1 MKHLIAI
8 LSLYTLLFAGRA
20 NATTYYV
27 SPSGSDSNPGTIDKP
42 FASWQKL
49 SSVLRAGDIAYIR
62 GGTYR
67 SPKAMGHGNYPV
79 DFRNLN
85 GTASAHI
92 TVSAYPGEYPV
103 LNLDN
108 IVESVFMIG
117 FYLGNC
123 SYIDFK
129 GLRITGLKQSTNP
142 VQSLDGWRVD
152 LCNQITFTQCEI
164 DHMQGPGWRITQATP
179 TSSVIT
185 YTNCDS
191 HDNGDPLNTGGGV
204 YGNAD
209 GFDANGGTVTYIG
222 CRAWSNSDDGFDAF
236 YSDAPVTY
244 KNCWSF
250 WNGFIPGTFTDP
262 GGQADGDGFKW
273 GNTTSDLRTTHLR
286 TFTNCVA
293 FQNKGWGFDQN
304 VARCIAW
311 FYNNTSYQNG
321 FKNTSHGNGTG
332 GGWAAGYNINPPVAI
347 VLKNNISYND
357 ATAVSNFSGLIQ
369 DHNTWN
375 NLAASTASFASMDT
389 TAVTGPRGAD
399 GSLPV
404 LAFLHLA
411 PGSNLI
417 DKGVDVTLPFSG
429 SVPDLGAFEY
439 STSSPTNQLPIAD
452 AGQPQV
458 IVLPTSSV
466 TLNGNA
472 SRDPDGTIN
481 SYNWS
486 KISGPSPGIIST
498 PTLVTTTVT
507 SLVQGTYQFE
517 LAVTDDKGAI
527 GKDTVTIAVNNANQP
542 PVADA
547 GQSQVIVLPTNLVTL
562 NGNASRDPDGTINS
576 YTWSKISGPSPGT
589 ISTPTL
595 VTTSVTALVQGT
607 YQFELTVT
615 DDKGATGKDTVT
627 ITVNNANQLPVAD
640 AGQSQIIVLPTSSVT
655 LDGTASRDPDGT
667 INSYNWS
674 KIAGPSSAAI
684 STPTL
689 MTTNVTALIQG
700 TYQFELIVTDDKGVI
715 GKDTVTI
722 TVNNANQSPVADAG
736 QSQAI
741 VLPTSSVT
749 LDGSASRDP
758 DGTINSYNWSKI
770 AGPSS
775 AAIST
780 PTLMTTNVT
789 ALVQGTYQFEL
800 TVTDD
805 KSATGK
811 DTVTITVNNANQSP
825 AADAGQ
831 SQVIVLPTSSVTL
844 DGSASGDPDG
854 TINSY
859 NWSKITGPSSA
870 DISTPDLVATNVT
883 TLVPGTYK
891 FQLMVTDDQGAVGMD
906 TVTITVKNANQ
917 SPVADAG
924 QSQAIVLPT
933 SSVTLDGSASGDPD
947 GTINSYNWSEIEGPS
962 PAVISTPDLVTTNVT
977 TLVQGTYKFQLLVTD
992 DQGAVGMDIVTV
1004 TVTNANRSPIAEAG
1018 QTQVIVLPINSAI
1031 LDGSASGD
1039 PDGTVNSYSW
1049 SEISGPSSA
1058 TISTPDLVTTNVTAL
1073 VQGTY
1078 KFKLTVT
1085 DDQGATGMDIV
1096 VITVMNPNT
1105 GTNQSPVADAG
1116 QSQEIVLPT
1125 SSVTLDGSASGDPD
1139 GTVSSY
1145 DWSEIEG
1152 PSSALI
1158 STPDLVTTDVAT
1170 LVQGIYKF
1178 QLIVTDD
1185 QGATEMDTVTIT
1197 VNKGNQSPVADAGQ
1211 LQGIVLPTSS
1221 VTLDGSASDDPDG
1234 TVNSYSWSEIAGPSS
1249 AFISTPDLVTT
1260 NVTALVQGTYQFQL
1274 IVTDDK
1280 GATGKDTV
1288 TITVNNANQS
1298 PVADA
1303 GQSQVIILPTSSVT
1317 LNASSSNDPDG
1328 TINSYNWSKISGP
1341 SPGTIS
1347 TPTSVNTSVTALVQ
1361 GTYQFQL
1368 IVTDDKGAT
1377 GKDTV
1382 TITVNNA
1389 NQSPVADAGQSQ
1401 VIILPTSSVTL
1412 NASSSNDPDGTINSY
1427 NWSKISGPSSGTIS
1441 TPTSVSTSV
1450 TSLVQGTYQF
1460 QLVVTDSKGATGK
1473 DTVTITVNANQSPV
1487 ADAGQSQVII
1497 LPTSSVTLNGSAS
1510 RDPDGTINSYNW
1522 SKISGPSSG
1531 TISTPTSVSTSVTS
1545 LVQGTYQFQLVVTDD
1560 KGATGKD
1567 TVTITVNVNQSP
1579 VADAGQSQV
1588 IILPTS
1594 SVTLNGSASND
1605 PDGTIN
1611 SYNWSKIS
1619 GPSSGTIST
1628 PTSVSTSV
1636 TSLVQGTYQ
1645 FQLVVT
1651 DSKGATGKDTVTITV
1666 NANQSPVADAG
1677 QAQVIILPTSS
1688 VTLNGS
1694 ASRDPDGTIN
1704 SFNWSKISGPS
1715 SGTISTPTQVT
1726 TNVTSLVQ
1734 GTYQFQLFVTDNKG
1748 ATGKDTVTIT
1758 VNSAPTAYYF
1768 SSSTGNDSRTSAQAQ
1783 NSLTPWKT
1791 LDKLNSI
1798 FSTLKPGDVIYFKR
1812 GDTFYGSINPTTSGT
1827 SSAAIKFAAYST
1839 GNKPIITGLS
1849 DATGWTTVGTNIWE
1863 SSTIPTG
1870 QASAMIVA
1878 INGTSYPMGR
1888 WPNATDT
1895 WGGFRKISSHSG
1907 STSITDVSLTG
1918 TPNWRGATLVMRK
1931 NQYRMEKG
1939 TVTTHSGTTLTYS
1952 STWNQTAVTDNYG
1965 YFIENSLSTLDKQ
1978 NEWYYNSSTKKLDI
1992 YSTSTP
1998 SNVKIST
2005 ITTLINASSRSYL
2018 SFENLNIQGSI
2029 GRMILVSSSSH
2040 ISFTNC
2046 DLSNAGSDAIYG
2058 TNCSYLDVENC
2069 TITNSNHTAITL
2081 DQGASNTIVKNNTI
2095 TSSAAN
2101 PGMLDNYWLYAG
2113 VYVVG
2118 SNTTVEKN
2126 LVRKSGYLGIAFA
2139 KGNSVSIKNNF
2150 VDSSFL
2156 ILDEG
2161 GAIYTVRGSDATVYT
2176 SRVIDGNIVTNMLA
2190 ALNGKPGTQGAGAG
2204 IQMDD
2209 NSQGV
2214 TITNNSIAN
2223 GAMYGI
2229 LLSNAHE
2236 ITVTNNTVYNCT
2248 SGAMAMVHDAG
2259 LNLIRNVNQT
2269 RNKFVMRTANTN
2281 SGTWSYQTS
2290 ANDVLQFGSSDSNII
2305 ATPINDVNAF
2315 FTFDGSTNRHQTVAQ
2330 WQSFSGKDPHSK
2342 KSPKTI
2348 TTVNDLRFEY
2358 NATSSSKTV
2367 SLGKA
2372 YIDIAGTSYPSSI
2385 TLAPYTS
2392 AVLIAG
2398 SLTAQSVA
2406 TAEVIDE
2413 TTLNEKPLL
2422 TIYPNPVTNNFI
2434 LQLSNNHMGKMDV
2447 QVVNQAGAIVRS
2459 YIFNKDQVVNQITV
2473 PAHDLPSGV
2482 YFIHV
2487 QIGSWSDKR
2496 KIVKL

>member
-49 SSVLRAGDIAYIR
+49 SSVLRAGDLAYIR

-92 TVSAYPGEYPV
+92 TISAYPGESPV

-152 LCNQITFTQCEI
+152 LCNQITFTQCEV

-222 CRAWSNSDDGFDAF
+222 CRAWWNSDDGFDAF

-286 TFTNCVA
+286 TFTNCLA

-472 SRDPDGTIN
+472 SRDPDGTVN

-527 GKDTVTIAVNNANQP
+527 EKDTVTIAVNNANQP
-542 PVADA
+542 PIADA
-547 GQSQVIVLPTNLVTL
+547 GQSQVIVLPTSSVTL

-576 YTWSKISGPSPGT
+576 Y
-589 ISTPTL
+589 
-595 VTTSVTALVQGT
+595 
-607 YQFELTVT
+607 
-615 DDKGATGKDTVT
+615 
-627 ITVNNANQLPVAD
+627 
-640 AGQSQIIVLPTSSVT
+640 
-655 LDGTASRDPDGT
+655 
-667 INSYNWS
+667 NWS
-674 KIAGPSSAAI
+674 K
-684 STPTL
+684 L
-689 MTTNVTALIQG
+689 
-700 TYQFELIVTDDKGVI
+700 E
-715 GKDTVTI
+715 
-722 TVNNANQSPVADAG
+722 
-736 QSQAI
+736 
-741 VLPTSSVT
+741 
-749 LDGSASRDP
+749 
-758 DGTINSYNWSKI
+758 
-770 AGPSS
+770 GPSS

-805 KSATGK
+805 KGATGK
-811 DTVTITVNNANQSP
+811 DTITITVSNANQSP

-917 SPVADAG
+917 SPVADGG

-962 PAVISTPDLVTTNVT
+962 SAVISTPELVTTNVT

-1004 TVTNANRSPIAEAG
+1004 TVTSANRSPIAEAG
-1018 QTQVIVLPINSAI
+1018 QTQVIVLPTNSAI
-1031 LDGSASGD
+1031 LDGSATSD

-1078 KFKLTVT
+1078 KFKLIVT
-1085 DDQGATGMDIV
+1085 DDQGATGTDIV
-1096 VITVMNPNT
+1096 IITVSNPNT

-1211 LQGIVLPTSS
+1211 SQVIVLPTSS

-1234 TVNSYSWSEIAGPSS
+1234 TINSYSWSEIAGPSS
-1249 AFISTPDLVTT
+1249 ALISTPDLETTNVTTLVQGTYKFELVVTDDKGAIGKDTVTIIVNKANQLPVADAGQSQVIVLPTSSVTLDGSASNDPDGTLNSYNWSKLSGPSSGTISTPTSVST

-1328 TINSYNWSKISGP
+1328 TINSYNWSKLSGP
-1341 SPGTIS
+1341 SSGTIS
-1347 TPTSVNTSVTALVQ
+1347 TPTSVSTNVTALVQ

-1460 QLVVTDSKGATGK
+1460 QLVVTDNKGATGK

-1487 ADAGQSQVII
+1487 ADAGQS
-1497 LPTSSVTLNGSAS
+1497 
-1510 RDPDGTINSYNW
+1510 
-1522 SKISGPSSG
+1522 
-1531 TISTPTSVSTSVTS
+1531 
-1545 LVQGTYQFQLVVTDD
+1545 
-1560 KGATGKD
+1560 
-1567 TVTITVNVNQSP
+1567 
-1579 VADAGQSQV
+1579 
-1588 IILPTS
+1588 
-1594 SVTLNGSASND
+1594 
-1605 PDGTIN
+1605 
-1611 SYNWSKIS
+1611 
-1619 GPSSGTIST
+1619 
-1628 PTSVSTSV
+1628 
-1636 TSLVQGTYQ
+1636 
-1645 FQLVVT
+1645 
-1651 DSKGATGKDTVTITV
+1651 
-1666 NANQSPVADAG
+1666 
-1677 QAQVIILPTSS
+1677 QVIILPTSS

-2018 SFENLNIQGSI
+2018 SFDNLNIQGSI

-2236 ITVTNNTVYNCT
+2236 ITITNNTVYNCT

-2330 WQSFSGKDPHSK
+2330 WQSFSGKDVHSK

-2372 YIDIAGTSYPSSI
+2372 YIDIAGTSYPSST